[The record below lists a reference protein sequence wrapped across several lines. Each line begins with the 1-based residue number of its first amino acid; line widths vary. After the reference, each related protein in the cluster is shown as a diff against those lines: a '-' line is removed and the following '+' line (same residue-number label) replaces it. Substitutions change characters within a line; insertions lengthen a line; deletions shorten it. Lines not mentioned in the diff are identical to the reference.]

1 MRSKREV
8 FAPVGRF
15 LLLGLLALPF
25 VEIAGFIWVGSQIG
39 ILATLAL
46 IVLTA
51 VLGVAIVRQQGLG
64 MVLDS
69 RAMMAR
75 GEVPQQ
81 KIAEMMMVA
90 VAGFLLLL
98 PGFLTDLVG
107 LVLLVPP
114 VRGWIY
120 RRLSANMVIVTS
132 YRPASRGPAYTSID
146 LDPDDYRS

>member
-1 MRSKREV
+1 M
-8 FAPVGRF
+8 GRF

-51 VLGVAIVRQQGLG
+51 VLGVAIVRRQGLG

-69 RAMMAR
+69 QAMMAR

-120 RRLSANMVIVTS
+120 RRLSANMVIVSS
-132 YRPASRGPAYTSID
+132 YRPAPRGRAYKSID